1 MVLEEIGRLTLRDIV
16 VDQPMGPQDVRI
28 AVHTVGICG
37 SDVHSFTHGKFGPF
51 VVQAPMVL
59 GHEAS
64 GNAGAVLGM
73 TELVAPGG
81 TCVRMGKPVDP
92 VAVDIVG
99 LQVKEATVKTV
110 FHYAN
115 VDDRAIAVLASGK
128 IDLKP
133 LITGTFG
140 FADSV
145 AAFDRVVEARPADV
159 KLQIVM

>member
-1 MVLEEIGRLTLRDIV
+1 MRVGR
-16 VDQPMGPQDVRI
+16 
-28 AVHTVGICG
+28 
-37 SDVHSFTHGKFGPF
+37 
-51 VVQAPMVL
+51 
-59 GHEAS
+59 
-64 GNAGAVLGM
+64 
-73 TELVAPGG
+73 
-81 TCVRMGKPVDP
+81 PVDL
-92 VAVDIVG
+92 VAVDILG
-99 LQVKEATVKTV
+99 LQVEKATVRTV
-110 FHYAN
+110 FRYAN